1 MGELSTKT
9 LKMKKLCLLFFLFN
23 LLISVH
29 AQNKKELNEYILK
42 LKSDSVEMS
51 KAIIE
56 NNISISQKI
65 FETEKLNLIIKSCN
79 SEIDS
84 LNKIVAEKDL
94 FIKNYQKLISNNN
107 NRIDSLEIALS
118 NTTDSL
124 NQLIKVNSI
133 DSESNWIGI
142 TLMESL
148 LGTWLDDCNDF
159 NVESC
164 RIGIEKTSICVGGE
178 CEIGGTIIQI
188 DYNLKYKQ
196 YRIKYINDN
205 DMDGDGLPGELI
217 FTISDKKLSFYD
229 SYNKLRTVNKCN
241 F

>member
-1 MGELSTKT
+1 
-9 LKMKKLCLLFFLFN
+9 MKKLWLLFFLFN

-42 LKSDSVEMS
+42 LKSDSIEMS
-51 KAIIE
+51 KTISE

-65 FETEKLNLIIKSCN
+65 IETEKLNLIIKSYH

-84 LNKIVAEKDL
+84 LNKLVAEKNL
-94 FIKNYQKLISNNN
+94 LIENYQKLISKNNK
-107 NRIDSLEIALS
+107 RIDSLEIALA
-118 NTTDSL
+118 NTTESL
-124 NQLIKVNSI
+124 SRLIKVNSI

-148 LGTWLDDCNDF
+148 LGTWLDDCSGF

-164 RIGIEKTSICVGGE
+164 RIGIEKTSICIGGE

-188 DYNLKYKQ
+188 DYNLNHKQ

-205 DMDGDGLPGELI
+205 DIDGHGLPGELI
-217 FTISDKKLSFYD
+217 FTISNDKLSFYD
-229 SYNKLRTVNKCN
+229 RKNKLRTVNKCN

>member
-1 MGELSTKT
+1 
-9 LKMKKLCLLFFLFN
+9 MKKLWLLFFLFN
-23 LLISVH
+23 IFIPVQ
-29 AQNKKELNEYILK
+29 AQNKKELNESILK

-51 KAIIE
+51 KTISE
-56 NNISISQKI
+56 NNSSISQKI
-65 FETEKLNLIIKSCN
+65 LETEKLNLIVKSCD
-79 SEIDS
+79 SEIDR

-94 FIKNYQKLISNNN
+94 FIKNYQKLISKNN
-107 NRIDSLEIALS
+107 NRIDSLEIALA

-124 NQLIKVNSI
+124 NRLIKVNSI

-142 TLMESL
+142 TRMENL

-178 CEIGGTIIQI
+178 CEIGGTILQI
-188 DYNLKYKQ
+188 DYNLNYKQ

-205 DMDGDGLPGELI
+205 DMDGDGLPGELN
-217 FTISDKKLSFYD
+217 FTISDNKLSFYD
-229 SYNKLRTVNKCN
+229 RYNKLRTVNKCN

>member
-1 MGELSTKT
+1 M
-9 LKMKKLCLLFFLFN
+9 F
-23 LLISVH
+23 IPVQ
-29 AQNKKELNEYILK
+29 AQNKKELNDDILK

-51 KAIIE
+51 KTISE
-56 NNISISQKI
+56 NNSSISQKI
-65 FETEKLNLIIKSCN
+65 IETEKLNLIIKSYH
-79 SEIDS
+79 SEIDR

-94 FIKNYQKLISNNN
+94 FIENYQKSLSKNN
-107 NRIDSLEIALS
+107 NRIDSLEIALA

-124 NQLIKVNSI
+124 NRLIKVNSI

-142 TLMESL
+142 TLMENL

-159 NVESC
+159 NLESC

-178 CEIGGTIIQI
+178 CEIGGTILQI
-188 DYNLKYKQ
+188 DYNLNYKQ

-205 DMDGDGLPGELI
+205 EMDGDGLPGELI
-217 FTISDKKLSFYD
+217 FTISDNKLSFYD
-229 SYNKLRTVNKCN
+229 RYNKLRTVNKCN